1 MRRQRGR
8 ASPRGREPTESVVA
22 GERLQKVLAQAG
34 LASRREAEQWI
45 ESGRVT
51 INGRV
56 ATLGERVAGR
66 DELRVDGRVVRRS
79 KDPSRLPVSRS
90 TYLVHRA
97 AGQSLTE
104 EILPRLPRQGGN
116 RFIVVSPMPQADG
129 GLELVTIDGALA
141 MRCQRAVRLWPVD
154 FLVRVRGA
162 LNESGQQAVEAG
174 SLDDGSTVTVLAIES
189 PSEPAEGLNRWYF
202 LRTRGATGR
211 EVRQLFERQGLL
223 VSRIQ
228 RTQLGPLALTKD
240 LSRGRFRAL
249 SEGEA
254 EALIAAPD
262 ESSLES
268 VEGLTRYTL

>member
-8 ASPRGREPTESVVA
+8 GLPRGRESAEPVA
-22 GERLQKVLAQAG
+22 EGDRLQKVLAQAG

-45 ESGRVT
+45 EAGRVT

-79 KDPSRLPVSRS
+79 KDPSRLPLTRS

-97 AGQSLTE
+97 AGQSLAD

-116 RFIVVSPMPQADG
+116 RFVAISPMPQGDG
-129 GLELVTIDGALA
+129 GLELVTTDGSLA
-141 MRCQRAVRLWPVD
+141 TRCQRAVRLWPVD

-162 LNESGQQAVEAG
+162 LNELGQQGVEG
-174 SLDDGSTVTVLAIES
+174 GVLDDGSTVTVLAVES
-189 PSEPAEGLNRWYF
+189 PSTPAEGLNRWYF

-240 LSRGRFRAL
+240 LSRGRFRSL
-249 SEGEA
+249 SEEEA
-254 EALIAAPD
+254 EVLSSAPD
-262 ESSLES
+262 DSGLERI
-268 VEGLTRYTL
+268 EGSA